1 VQYDDEI
8 KKQFSGLDSSKFNI
22 FCARRSIFVC
32 GGECDPKNV
41 IPKTYRHQLF
51 DYTAK
56 NYSDLHDSLV
66 VAEDFK
72 DYYRNGNY
80 KDLLTFED
88 DIANVATLVVIILE
102 SSGALVELGLYCYRE
117 QFLDKLV
124 VIVDEKLY
132 ANDADS
138 FISLGP
144 LAFIASHPKACVLS
158 HQFPDEA
165 NMYDSDVEDLCRH
178 LIVRL
183 KKPSKRIFEPENNG
197 HIAFVVAE
205 IIRIVFPL
213 MLNEIESCLTLMS
226 IPIERSRLK
235 QLLYVLEKMRIV
247 VTVKKSD
254 NLYYCPFARDVQFA
268 SFGKRQDGRSFVPD
282 EVIPILKMAFI
293 DSDDGMAHRRRR
305 ALSTYMERLNG
316 D

>member
-1 VQYDDEI
+1 MNYSDEL
-8 KKQFSGLDSSKFNI
+8 KQQFSGLDSSKFNI
-22 FCARRSIFVC
+22 FCAKSSIFVC
-32 GGECDPKNV
+32 GGEIDPKNV
-41 IPKTYRHQLF
+41 VPKTYRHKLF
-51 DYTAK
+51 DYTATK
-56 NYSDLHDSLV
+56 YSDLHESLV

-124 VIVDEKLY
+124 VIVNEELY
-132 ANDADS
+132 AIDADS

-144 LAFIASHPKACVLS
+144 LAFIDYHPKACVLS
-158 HQFPDEA
+158 HQFPAKE
-165 NMYDSDVEDLCRH
+165 NNYSSDVEDLCGH
-178 LIVRL
+178 LIDRL
-183 KKPSKRIFEPENNG
+183 KKPSKRLFESGNNG

-205 IIRIVFPL
+205 IIRIAFPL
-213 MLNEIESCLTLMS
+213 MLNEIESCLKLMS
-226 IPIERSRLK
+226 ISIERSRLQ
-235 QLLYVLEKMRIV
+235 QLLYVLEKMRMILS
-247 VTVKKSD
+247 VKKSD
-254 NLYYCPFARDVQFA
+254 NLYFCPVERDEQFA
-268 SFGKRQDGRSFVPD
+268 SFGKRQGGRNFVPD

-293 DSDDGMAHRRRR
+293 GSDDRMAHRRAR
-305 ALSTYMERLNG
+305 ALETYMERING